1 MRGGVGVV
9 VVVCSLAI
17 VALLMAMNMSQNGP
31 TSKTA
36 QDAEARAKAAVG
48 TINFTQAAME
58 MATYQAENGT
68 YVGATLPPSYGVAL
82 VRADAASY
90 CLQAGVGGSVQHF
103 VGPGGPAGAGP
114 C

>member
-1 MRGGVGVV
+1 
-9 VVVCSLAI
+9 
-17 VALLMAMNMSQNGP
+17 
-31 TSKTA
+31 
-36 QDAEARAKAAVG
+36 
-48 TINFTQAAME
+48 
-58 MATYQAENGT
+58 MATFQAENGT